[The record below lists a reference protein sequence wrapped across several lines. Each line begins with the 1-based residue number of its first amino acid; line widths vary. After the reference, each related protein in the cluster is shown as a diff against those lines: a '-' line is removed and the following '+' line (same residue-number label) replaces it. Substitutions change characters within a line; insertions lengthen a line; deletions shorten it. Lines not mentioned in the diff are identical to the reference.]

1 MWGGQEA
8 ERGREDVRT
17 RKKVSKQAE
26 ISGASQTGASSPNL
40 RPPAAPAEAGIR
52 RGGPTRQINISSS
65 SFLFLFPAWKFFIF
79 GSLLD
84 ADGGGIGGVLRKP
97 HEAPAARLPL
107 FAETE
112 RFTSLFISVV
122 FLSTWN
128 SVQHPDLIICS

>member
-1 MWGGQEA
+1 MGGQEA

-26 ISGASQTGASSPNL
+26 ISGASQTGAPSPNL

-65 SFLFLFPAWKFFIF
+65 SSSSSRHGSSFIF
-79 GSLLD
+79 RSLLD
-84 ADGGGIGGVLRKP
+84 ADGGGNGGVLRKP

-107 FAETE
+107 FPATE
-112 RFTSLFISVV
+112 CFTSLFISMVF

-128 SVQHPDLIICS
+128 CVQHPDLIICS